1 MYYANVLPNF
11 HSPASLI
18 CPINR
23 GYQVLNELC
32 MPIMY
37 SKSPLLDEL
46 VKRVKQNLQAD
57 NADLEDDDDDYFSE
71 EDEFDDE
78 LPS

>member
-1 MYYANVLPNF
+1 
-11 HSPASLI
+11 
-18 CPINR
+18 
-23 GYQVLNELC
+23 

-57 NADLEDDDDDYFSE
+57 NADIEDDDDDYFSE